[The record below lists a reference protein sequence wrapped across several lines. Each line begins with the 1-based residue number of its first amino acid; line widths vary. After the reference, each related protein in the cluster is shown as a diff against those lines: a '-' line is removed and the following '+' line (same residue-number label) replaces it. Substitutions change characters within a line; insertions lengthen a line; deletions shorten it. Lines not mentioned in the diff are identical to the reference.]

1 MIDYEKKY
9 QQFTSGLNLIP
20 DISQDYPYCNGFE
33 KCIISMRKQGWTYEE
48 IQSKLGMPPKKQ
60 IRQVLLKWTPELI
73 DNSLK
78 KKPSNVSVYEAELYS
93 MVHRVGEITF
103 NVFNDD
109 WTFHIENN
117 QLKYRDQTGDWLFSD
132 WDINTQSEILDEIK
146 QQWI

>member
-20 DISQDYPYCNGFE
+20 DISQDYPDCNGFE
-33 KCIISMRKQGWTYEE
+33 KCIISMRQQGWTYEE
-48 IQSKLGMPPKKQ
+48 IQFKLGMPPKKQ

-93 MVHRVGEITF
+93 MVHGVGEITF
-103 NVFNDD
+103 HVFNDD